1 MALLDSLKKKNNTTR
16 LIKFNHDKS
25 VEISKVEVTRSIIVS
40 EKEGFLARNSAFT
53 EFSEDKLFGFIKQKP
68 EKLKGSFIVREG
80 AADPLEFR
88 EDSIYGKD
96 VTPDDIVYHED
107 ENVAIS
113 SSEVELS
120 NATGPD
126 YIQRGLVITLTVEAV
141 AVLILA
147 LAVGLPT
154 FISNIAGGG

>member
-1 MALLDSLKKKNNTTR
+1 MALLDSVKKKSTQTN
-16 LIKFNHDKS
+16 LIKFNHDKTVS
-25 VEISKVEVTRSIIVS
+25 IKKAEVTRSIIVDD
-40 EKEGFLARNSAFT
+40 KEGFLARNSAFT

-68 EKLKGSFIVREG
+68 EKLKGSLIVREG

-126 YIQRGLVITLTVEAV
+126 YIQKGLSVVLIAEAIS
-141 AVLILA
+141 VLILA
-147 LAVGLPT
+147 LAVGLPK
-154 FISNIAGGG
+154 FISNIVGG

>member
-1 MALLDSLKKKNNTTR
+1 MALLDSVKKKSTQTN
-16 LIKFNHDKS
+16 LIKFNHDKTVS
-25 VEISKVEVTRSIIVS
+25 MKKAEVTRSIIVDD
-40 EKEGFLARNSAFT
+40 KEGFLARNSAFT

-126 YIQRGLVITLTVEAV
+126 YIQKGLSVVLIAEAIS
-141 AVLILA
+141 VLILA
-147 LAVGLPT
+147 LAVGLPK
-154 FISNIAGGG
+154 FISNIVGG

>member
-1 MALLDSLKKKNNTTR
+1 MALLDSVKKKSIQTN
-16 LIKFNHDKS
+16 LIKFNHDKTVS
-25 VEISKVEVTRSIIVS
+25 IKKAEVTRSIIVDD
-40 EKEGFLARNSAFT
+40 KEGFLARNSAFT

-96 VTPDDIVYHED
+96 VTPDDIVYHDD

-126 YIQRGLVITLTVEAV
+126 YIQKALSV
-141 AVLILA
+141 VLIAEAISVLVLA
-147 LAVGLPT
+147 LAVGLPK
-154 FISNIAGGG
+154 FISNIVGG

>member
-1 MALLDSLKKKNNTTR
+1 MALLDSVKKKSTQTN
-16 LIKFNHDKS
+16 LIKFNHDKTVS
-25 VEISKVEVTRSIIVS
+25 IKKAEVTRSIIVDD
-40 EKEGFLARNSAFT
+40 KEGFLARNSAFT

-107 ENVAIS
+107 ENVAI
-113 SSEVELS
+113 
-120 NATGPD
+120 
-126 YIQRGLVITLTVEAV
+126 
-141 AVLILA
+141 
-147 LAVGLPT
+147 
-154 FISNIAGGG
+154 

>member
-1 MALLDSLKKKNNTTR
+1 MALLDSVKKKSTQTN
-16 LIKFNHDKS
+16 LIKFNHDKTVS
-25 VEISKVEVTRSIIVS
+25 IKKAEVTRSIIVDD
-40 EKEGFLARNSAFT
+40 KEGFLARNSAFT

-96 VTPDDIVYHED
+96 VTPDDIVYHGD

-126 YIQRGLVITLTVEAV
+126 YIQKGLSVVLIAEAIS
-141 AVLILA
+141 VLILA
-147 LAVGLPT
+147 LAVGLPK
-154 FISNIAGGG
+154 FISNIVGG